1 MFVLKYGEQPT
12 RCNPILVSM
21 LVEDYDAMIG
31 FFLYKVTWN
40 KEDPRYLMK
49 TSSLIPQHM
58 PHAHCIL
65 ILLSDL
71 GPLVLR
77 ASRASRAS
85 PPCQVK
91 YVLNTHCHADH
102 ITSGGA
108 IKKLHPE
115 AIKLQMMYLSMLHL
129 PKAAI

>member
-12 RCNPILVSM
+12 RCNPILGSM

-65 ILLSDL
+65 IRLCQT
-71 GPLVLR
+71 LVL
-77 ASRASRAS
+77 AG
-85 PPCQVK
+85 QVK